1 MLSEN
6 KPSKKISVIYMT
18 GSNSQSEQN
27 ISSPFPT
34 SGLYNKEDNKKTNDQ
49 GATSPPLLKIEQLT
63 VAYGANIALRQVN
76 MTLEGGNLVG
86 VIGPNGAG
94 KSTLLKAIL
103 GMVAYSG
110 QITIEG
116 QPVSR
121 KRLSLAY
128 VPQKE
133 EVRWDFPVTV
143 EDVVMMGRYRRIG
156 WVRFASK
163 RDRQV
168 VDETLEQ
175 VGMTNFRH
183 RQISQLSGGQQ
194 QRVFVARALAQEGD
208 IILLD
213 EPLTGV
219 DSTSQEV
226 IMTVLNRLREAGKL
240 IIMATHDL
248 NTAAQ
253 ECNCCCCIN
262 HHLVA
267 IGTPKQIFKADILA
281 QTYGGNILTVN
292 LGDDSNDTA
301 ALLIK

>member
-1 MLSEN
+1 MERPQPANEN
-6 KPSKKISVIYMT
+6 YGEPFMIGSTPQNEVSFDASV
-18 GSNSQSEQN
+18 QSELERSGPPAERTRQ
-27 ISSPFPT
+27 T
-34 SGLYNKEDNKKTNDQ
+34 S
-49 GATSPPLLKIEQLT
+49 ALLKIEQLT
-63 VAYGANIALRQVN
+63 VAYGPMIALRNVSFELDRGQ
-76 MTLEGGNLVG
+76 LVG

-103 GMVAYSG
+103 GMVNYSG
-110 QITIEG
+110 KVTIQG
-116 QPVSR
+116 QPAHQ

-156 WVRFASK
+156 WVKFASNP
-163 RDRQV
+163 DRQIV
-168 VDETLEQ
+168 NETLEQ
-175 VGMTNFRH
+175 VGMRELRH

-194 QRVFVARALAQEGD
+194 QRVFVARALAQQGD

-226 IMTVLNRLREAGKL
+226 ILQLLKRLRDEGKL

-248 NTAAQ
+248 NAAAQ
-253 ECNCCCCIN
+253 ECDVCCCIN
-262 HHLVA
+262 HQLIAAGPPRQV
-267 IGTPKQIFKADILA
+267 FKPDILA
-281 QTYGGNILTVN
+281 QTYGGKILTVN
-292 LGDDSNDTA
+292 FGDNNSGPAT
-301 ALLIK
+301 LVVE

>member
-1 MLSEN
+1 MV
-6 KPSKKISVIYMT
+6 KVFMDRITP
-18 GSNSQSEQN
+18 SQSENSRETVIQPA
-27 ISSPFPT
+27 IAAGVPAA
-34 SGLYNKEDNKKTNDQ
+34 GKAGQKT
-49 GATSPPLLKIEQLT
+49 PVLKIEQLT
-63 VAYGANIALRQVN
+63 VAYGSTVALRNVN
-76 MTLEGGNLVG
+76 LELEGGNLVG

-103 GMVAYSG
+103 GMAKYSG
-110 QITIEG
+110 RVTING
-116 QPVSR
+116 QPASQQP
-121 KRLSLAY
+121 LSLAY

-156 WVRFASK
+156 WVKFASK
-163 RDRQV
+163 YDRQV

-175 VGMTNFRH
+175 VGMRELRH

-194 QRVFVARALAQEGD
+194 QRVFVARALAQQGD

-219 DSTSQEV
+219 DSTSQQV
-226 IMTVLNRLREAGKL
+226 IMGLLNRLREEGKL

-248 NTAAQ
+248 NAAAQ

-262 HHLVA
+262 HQLIA
-267 IGTPKQIFKADILA
+267 IGTPKQIFKPDILA
-281 QTYGGNILTVN
+281 QTYGGKILTVN
-292 LGDDSNDTA
+292 LGNDATDTA
-301 ALLIK
+301 ALIIQ